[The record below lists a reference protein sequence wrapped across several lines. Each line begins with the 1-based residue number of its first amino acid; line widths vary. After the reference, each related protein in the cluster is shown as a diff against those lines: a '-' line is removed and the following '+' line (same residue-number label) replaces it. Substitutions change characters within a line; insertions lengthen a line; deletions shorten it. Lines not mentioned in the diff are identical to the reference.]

1 MTRRPK
7 DKAPLPPSIEDE
19 DEQEEMEEGTTPLQF
34 SHMARPG
41 PAEEGWLGGQTLIAM
56 PSMEDPRFARSVI
69 CLCAHSSEGA
79 MGIVINRAIENLT
92 FDELL
97 KQLEVTPVPP
107 QRRIRL
113 HAGGPVEG
121 ARGFVLHTGDWS
133 SEGSLT
139 VEGGFALTASVDILK
154 AIAGGGGPRQGL
166 LALGYAGWGPGQLE
180 SEIAH
185 NAWLSVSPDE
195 AILFTEEDQ
204 DAKWRR
210 ALAKLKVDPLLLVDT
225 AGRA

>member
-7 DKAPLPPSIEDE
+7 DKALPPSSIEEEDE
-19 DEQEEMEEGTTPLQF
+19 FEQEEMEEGASPIQL
-34 SHMARPG
+34 SRMARPG
-41 PAEEGWLGGQTLIAM
+41 PAEEGWLGGQILIAM

-97 KQLEVTPVPP
+97 KQLELTPVPP

-121 ARGFVLHTGDWS
+121 GA
-133 SEGSLT
+133 
-139 VEGGFALTASVDILK
+139 ASCCT
-154 AIAGGGGPRQGL
+154 
-166 LALGYAGWGPGQLE
+166 PG
-180 SEIAH
+180 
-185 NAWLSVSPDE
+185 
-195 AILFTEEDQ
+195 T
-204 DAKWRR
+204 
-210 ALAKLKVDPLLLVDT
+210 
-225 AGRA
+225 GRARAA